1 MRKLDVKK
9 ILPFAVAGLIA
20 VVLVGLGI
28 LKILSSNNKF
38 SNESDENRNTNTNYQ
53 INVLNGC
60 GAEDVAFQV
69 AQYLR
74 VKGFDVIDYG
84 DYETTVD
91 ESFIIDHIGKPDVAR
106 SIAKE
111 LGIDESRIVNSKS
124 RYYNEFTVVIGKDY
138 IMLKPFKNKFEDE
151 F

>member
-1 MRKLDVKK
+1 MKMNMKK
-9 ILPFAVAGLIA
+9 TLLFVIIGLI
-20 VVLVGLGI
+20 VVGLVSFGI
-28 LKILSSNNKF
+28 LKFLNSDDKF
-38 SNESDENRNTNTNYQ
+38 SSESEGNQNQNLNFQ

-60 GAEDVAFQV
+60 GVEDVAFQV

-84 DYETTVD
+84 DYETTVN
-91 ESFIIDHIGKPDVAR
+91 ESFIIDRIGKPDIAR

-124 RYYNEFTVVIGKDY
+124 KYYNEFTVVIGKDY
-138 IMLKPFKNKFEDE
+138 IMLKPFKNKLEEE